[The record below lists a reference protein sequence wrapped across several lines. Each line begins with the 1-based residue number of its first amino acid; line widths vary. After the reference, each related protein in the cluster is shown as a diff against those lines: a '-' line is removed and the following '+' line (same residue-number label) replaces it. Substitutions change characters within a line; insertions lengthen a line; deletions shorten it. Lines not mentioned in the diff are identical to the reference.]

1 MRTSRPASSLRV
13 PSDLVLN
20 TRTLAAI
27 SRKLTTDDI
36 GTLVQELIDELD
48 HRAGDIDAES
58 EILEDS
64 P

>member
-1 MRTSRPASSLRV
+1 V

-48 HRAGDIDAES
+48 QRAGDIDAEL

>member
-1 MRTSRPASSLRV
+1 V

>member
-1 MRTSRPASSLRV
+1 MRISRSALRV
-13 PSDLVLN
+13 PSDLVLR

-27 SRKLTTDDI
+27 SRKFTTEDI

-48 HRAGDIDAES
+48 QRAGDIDAES

-64 P
+64 W